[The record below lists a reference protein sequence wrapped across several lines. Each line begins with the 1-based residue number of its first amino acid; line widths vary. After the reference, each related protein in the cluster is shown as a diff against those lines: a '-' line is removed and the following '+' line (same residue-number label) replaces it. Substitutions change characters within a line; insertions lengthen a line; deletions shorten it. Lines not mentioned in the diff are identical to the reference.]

1 VLVGAIHIGLVVATV
16 VALVGLWRVRRVPPV
31 VLHHVEPVQHTE

>member
-1 VLVGAIHIGLVVATV
+1 VA
-16 VALVGLWRVRRVPPV
+16 ALMGLWHVRRVPPV

>member
-1 VLVGAIHIGLVVATV
+1 VAAI
-16 VALVGLWRVRRVPPV
+16 GLWRVRRVPPV